1 MADHTRQ
8 GNGRKPEEASSLDAL
23 SRTLE
28 ELEQRLS
35 RVTAAKQDRERP
47 DSKTPVPDPAET
59 GGLPKAARPTFSDA
73 VSQIVMRQKM
83 LEREPAEP
91 EAAPRPQRA
100 SAGGLSVSKGDDA
113 GSAAMA
119 DLAQQLER
127 LRAELRDDMT
137 QSLQPRFDNMR
148 AAFDDLRKMIAERAS
163 ADRID
168 AEISKVDNGLTRMV
182 DSGVDRETVRSLR
195 EELEAIRG
203 LVGDTAREESVQSV
217 SRRWDM
223 FETKL
228 AGQSEDDSKARHEL
242 KDELERLRTS
252 LGSLASEEQVK
263 AVERRW
269 DEFED
274 RYLAAPAAGE
284 GAGLS
289 DLLKTEMNKLRE
301 KLETLASEKSMRAVE
316 ERWGALEDRFA
327 SREIEGKIEAM
338 GERMEQLEAAL
349 AKLPETLAIGPLEKR
364 VHTLAVGIETLA
376 KRQQDELDLDHFALL
391 DERLDEISRA
401 IMAAANRTPT
411 IDMSPVER
419 IEARLQ
425 SLTARVDELAEDGDS
440 AVLSDRIG
448 ELANRIEALS
458 SDNAAQELAER
469 IERFSLQLETLVSAG
484 DGDPVKALAMETRL
498 QSLAERL
505 EEVSA
510 PRVDEEM
517 VKALEIQIAR
527 LSQQI
532 GENGMPAAIADPELD
547 QRLADIERRLDEHRE
562 DIIVSARAAADEAVR
577 QMIESGDLRQS
588 EHVARLSDDLRALEA
603 LSRDSGAQSED
614 FFRTVHST
622 LLKLVERIDQIESE
636 LTGKGR
642 ARRDEPVVFGN
653 PSAAPTDAAATSAI
667 AAEASGLRAVLARTL
682 KGRKSAIASG
692 TADPAARPPRRG
704 DDPELMLFDADVE
717 TREQATSH
725 SAMEAP
731 SLDAADIFDTPE
743 ANRPLAIGSGTPD
756 ITALLERVRAQQA
769 GRSKDGGPDGKADF
783 IAAARRAAMA
793 AAAEAESLDG
803 PEPHTAAGR
812 VSLTDM
818 ISRRRKPILLAI
830 GAVLLALMALPL
842 GQALTSIPDS
852 DDESGPSII
861 AATPSAPTGKPAAS
875 VAATADMSSDDTRAK
890 QASGVATPSTMPD
903 GLVLPP
909 ATLPAS
915 QAENSEPAGPA
926 GAGEARAPAA
936 DDAMQDSLVSRSLEA
951 QAGTAPAAGAA
962 IPSMPETIGN
972 EALASAARDGDP
984 KALFEVGLRLMEGR
998 KDEPDAKA
1006 AARWFMASAERDFAP
1021 AQYSLG
1027 TLFEKGNGVT
1037 RDTSLARDWY
1047 VKAANQ
1053 GNVRAMHNL
1062 AVLYATGVDGK
1073 SDPKLAARWFENAAE
1088 FGMTDSQYNLG
1099 ILYAR
1104 GAGVE
1109 VDFIE
1114 SFKWFSIVAA
1124 AGDEDAG
1131 RKRDEIKKSLTPA
1144 QSKLA
1149 EAKVAAFKPKPRD
1162 ETVNTVEMP
1171 KEWTDKENDPIQTS
1185 SIDMTRAVRNIQAI
1199 LIKLGYEPGA
1209 PDGIA
1214 GAQTT
1219 EAIKSFQ
1226 KEAGLQPS
1234 GDINEALIRA
1244 LLARKDG

>member
-1 MADHTRQ
+1 MADQTRQ
-8 GNGRKPEEASSLDAL
+8 GNGRKPEDASALDAL

-35 RVTAAKQDRERP
+35 RVTTARQERERP
-47 DSKTPVPDPAET
+47 GGKTPVPVQAEA
-59 GGLPKAARPTFSDA
+59 GGNPKAARPTFSDA

-83 LEREPAEP
+83 LEREPTEV
-91 EAAPRPQRA
+91 EAAPARQSA
-100 SAGGLSVSKGDDA
+100 AAGGLDVSAGEGA
-113 GSAAMA
+113 GSAAMT

-137 QSLQPRFDNMR
+137 HSPRPRFDDMR
-148 AAFDDLRKMIAERAS
+148 GAFDHLRKMIAERAS
-163 ADRID
+163 TDRID
-168 AEISKVDNGLTRMV
+168 AEISKVDQGLTRMV
-182 DSGVDRETVRSLR
+182 DSGADRETIRSLR

-203 LVGDTAREESVQSV
+203 LVAETAREDSIPSVGRRPDTLES
-217 SRRWDM
+217 
-223 FETKL
+223 KP
-228 AGQSEDDSKARHEL
+228 AGQSEDDGKARHEV
-242 KDELERLRTS
+242 KDELQRLRTS
-252 LGSLASEEQVK
+252 LGTLASEEQVK

-269 DEFED
+269 DEFES
-274 RYLAAPAAGE
+274 RYLAAPAPGE

-289 DLLKTEMNKLRE
+289 DLLKTEMNNLRE
-301 KLETLASEKSMRAVE
+301 KLETLASEKAMRAVE
-316 ERWGALEDRFA
+316 ERWDALDDRFA

-338 GERMEQLEAAL
+338 GERMEQLETAL
-349 AKLPETLAIGPLEKR
+349 AKLPETLAIGPLEQR
-364 VHTLAVGIETLA
+364 VHTLAVSIEALA
-376 KRQQDELDLDHFALL
+376 KRQQEEADFDQFALI

-401 IMAAANRTPT
+401 IMAAAKRAPT
-411 IDMSPVER
+411 VDMSPVER

-425 SLTARVDELAEDGDS
+425 ALTARVDELAEDGDS

-448 ELANRIEALS
+448 ELADRIEALS
-458 SDNAAQELAER
+458 NDDAAQELAER

-484 DGDPVKALAMETRL
+484 DGDPVKTLAMETRL

-510 PRVDEEM
+510 PRVDEAM
-517 VKALEIQIAR
+517 VKALETQIAQ
-527 LSQQI
+527 LSQRI
-532 GENGMPAAIADPELD
+532 GENGTSAAVADPELD

-614 FFRTVHST
+614 FFQTVNST
-622 LLKLVERIDQIESE
+622 LLKLVERIDQIEGE
-636 LTGKGR
+636 ITGKGR
-642 ARRDEPVVFGN
+642 ARRDEPGV
-653 PSAAPTDAAATSAI
+653 SANSPASAAATATE
-667 AAEASGLRAVLARTL
+667 AAGLRGVLARTL
-682 KGRKSAIASG
+682 KGRKSVTASG
-692 TADPAARPPRRG
+692 TADSVARAPGREN
-704 DDPELMLFDADVE
+704 DPELMLLDADPE
-717 TREQATSH
+717 ARERTSF
-725 SAMEAP
+725 SAAVEAP

-769 GRSKDGGPDGKADF
+769 GRSKNGEQDGKADF

-793 AAAEAESLDG
+793 AAAEAESLG
-803 PEPHTAAGR
+803 APEARIESGK
-812 VSLTDM
+812 VSLTDV
-818 ISRRRKPILLAI
+818 ISRRRKPILMAI

-842 GQALTSIPDS
+842 GQALTSTSDS
-852 DDESGPSII
+852 DGESEPVAV
-861 AATPSAPTGKPAAS
+861 AAKPSAPTIKPAAS
-875 VAATADMSSDDTRAK
+875 LAPAEMSSADSGAK
-890 QASGVATPSTMPD
+890 QVAGAATPSTMPE
-903 GLVLPP
+903 GLVLPTATSP
-909 ATLPAS
+909 AL
-915 QAENSEPAGPA
+915 QDKNREPAGQA
-926 GAGEARAPAA
+926 GAGEARALA
-936 DDAMQDSLVSRSLEA
+936 DGDVVQDSLVSRSLDT
-951 QAGTAPAAGAA
+951 QAGAAPAAAPEPTA
-962 IPSMPETIGN
+962 IPSMPEDIGN
-972 EALASAARDGDP
+972 EALAGAVSDGNP

-998 KDEPDAKA
+998 KGEPDAA
-1006 AARWFMASAERDFAP
+1006 AAAMWFTMSAERGFAP

-1027 TLFEKGNGVT
+1027 TLYEKGNGVA

-1047 VKAANQ
+1047 VKAADQ

-1062 AVLYATGVDGK
+1062 AVLFATGVDGK
-1073 SDPKLAARWFENAAE
+1073 SDPKLAARWFDKAAE

-1104 GAGVE
+1104 GAGVDT
-1109 VDFIE
+1109 DFTE
-1114 SFKWFSIVAA
+1114 SFKWFSVVAA

-1144 QSKLA
+1144 QLEQA
-1149 EAKVAAFKPKPRD
+1149 EAKVAAFKPTPRD
-1162 ETVNTVEMP
+1162 EAVNTVEMP
-1171 KEWTDKENDPIQTS
+1171 KEWTDKEDPPIHTS
-1185 SIDMTRAVRNIQAI
+1185 SIDMTRAIRNIQAI
-1199 LIKLGYEPGA
+1199 LIKLGYEPGT

>member
-8 GNGRKPEEASSLDAL
+8 GNGRKPEDASSLDAL

-35 RVTAAKQDRERP
+35 RVTAAKQERERP
-47 DSKTPVPDPAET
+47 GGKTPTPGPAEA

-83 LEREPAEP
+83 LEREPSEA

-100 SAGGLSVSKGDDA
+100 STGGLDVSAGDDA

-137 QSLQPRFDNMR
+137 QSLQPRFDDMR
-148 AAFDDLRKMIAERAS
+148 AAFDDLRKMIAEHAS

-182 DSGVDRETVRSLR
+182 DSGVDRESVRSLR
-195 EELEAIRG
+195 DELEAIRG
-203 LVGDTAREESVQSV
+203 LVSETAREESVQSV

-228 AGQSEDDSKARHEL
+228 AGQSEDESTARHEL

-252 LGSLASEEQVK
+252 LGTLASEEQVK

-289 DLLKTEMNKLRE
+289 DLLKTEMNNLRE

-338 GERMEQLEAAL
+338 GERMEQLETAL
-349 AKLPETLAIGPLEKR
+349 AKLPETLAIGPLEQR

-376 KRQQDELDLDHFALL
+376 KRQQDESDLDHFALL

-425 SLTARVDELAEDGDS
+425 SLTARVDEIAEEDDS
-440 AVLSDRIG
+440 EVLSDRIG
-448 ELANRIEALS
+448 ELADRIEALS
-458 SDNAAQELAER
+458 NDDAAQELAER
-469 IERFSLQLETLVSAG
+469 IERFSLHLETLVSAG
-484 DGDPVKALAMETRL
+484 EGDPVKTLAMETRL

-517 VKALEIQIAR
+517 VKALETQIAR
-527 LSQQI
+527 LSQKI
-532 GENGMPAAIADPELD
+532 GENGVPAAIADPELD
-547 QRLADIERRLDEHRE
+547 QRLAAIERRLDEHRE

-577 QMIESGDLRQS
+577 QMVESGDLRQS

-636 LTGKGR
+636 ITGKGR
-642 ARRDEPVVFGN
+642 TSQDESGAPAN
-653 PSAAPTDAAATSAI
+653 PPGAPTSAAATPI
-667 AAEASGLRAVLARTL
+667 AASEASGLRGVLARTL
-682 KGRKSAIASG
+682 KGRKATVAGG
-692 TADPAARPPRRG
+692 TAAPSTRRG

-717 TREQATSH
+717 TREQTASQN
-725 SAMEAP
+725 ALEAP

-769 GRSKDGGPDGKADF
+769 GRSKDGEQDGKADF

-803 PEPHTAAGR
+803 QEPRPTAGK
-812 VSLTDM
+812 VGLTDM
-818 ISRRRKPILLAI
+818 VSRRRKPILLAI

-842 GQALTSIPDS
+842 GQALTSLPAS
-852 DDESGPSII
+852 DGESEPSII
-861 AATPSAPTGKPAAS
+861 AAKPSAPTAKPAAS
-875 VAATADMSSDDTRAK
+875 LVATKDVSSDDAGTK
-890 QASGVATPSTMPD
+890 QASGAGTPSTMPN
-903 GLVLPP
+903 GLVLPA
-909 ATLPAS
+909 ATSPAS
-915 QAENSEPAGPA
+915 QGKKRETAGLA
-926 GAGEARAPAA
+926 GAGEARAPAGGDVTQA
-936 DDAMQDSLVSRSLEA
+936 SLVSRSLEA
-951 QAGTAPAAGAA
+951 QARAVPAAAATSAA
-962 IPSMPETIGN
+962 IPSMPENIGN
-972 EALASAARDGDP
+972 EALAGAVRDGDP

-1006 AARWFMASAERDFAP
+1006 AANWFMLSAERDFAP

-1027 TLFEKGNGVT
+1027 TLFEKGNGVA

-1047 VKAANQ
+1047 VKAADQ

-1073 SDPKLAARWFENAAE
+1073 SDPKLAARWFEKAAE

-1109 VDFIE
+1109 SDLTE
-1114 SFKWFSIVAA
+1114 SFKWFSVVAS

-1131 RKRDEIKKSLTPA
+1131 RKRDEIKKSLTPE
-1144 QSKLA
+1144 QSERA

-1162 ETVNTVEMP
+1162 EAVNTVEMP
-1171 KEWTDKENDPIQTS
+1171 KEWTDKDNDPIQTS
-1185 SIDMTRAVRNIQAI
+1185 SIDMTRAIRNIQAI

-1209 PDGIA
+1209 PDGVA

-1226 KEAGLQPS
+1226 KEAGLQPN

>member
-1 MADHTRQ
+1 MADQTRQ
-8 GNGRKPEEASSLDAL
+8 GNGRKPEDASALDAL

-28 ELEQRLS
+28 ELEKRLS
-35 RVTAAKQDRERP
+35 RVSAAKQERERP
-47 DSKTPVPDPAET
+47 AGKTPAPGLAE
-59 GGLPKAARPTFSDA
+59 GGGNPKAARPTFSDA

-83 LEREPAEP
+83 LEREPVEA
-91 EAAPRPQRA
+91 EAAPTRQRA
-100 SAGGLSVSKGDDA
+100 AAGGLDVSGGDDA
-113 GSAAMA
+113 GSAAMT
-119 DLAQQLER
+119 DLAQQLEW

-137 QSLQPRFDNMR
+137 RSLQPRFDDMR

-168 AEISKVDNGLTRMV
+168 AEISKVDHGLIRMV
-182 DSGVDRETVRSLR
+182 DNGADHETIRSLR

-203 LVGDTAREESVQSV
+203 LVGATAREDSVQSV
-217 SRRWDM
+217 GRRWDM

-228 AGQSEDDSKARHEL
+228 AGQSEEESKARHEL

-269 DEFED
+269 DEFEN

-289 DLLKTEMNKLRE
+289 DLLKNEMDDLRE

-316 ERWGALEDRFA
+316 ERWDALEDRFA

-338 GERMEQLEAAL
+338 GERMEQLETAL
-349 AKLPETLAIGPLEKR
+349 AKLPETLAIEPLQQR
-364 VHTLAVGIETLA
+364 VHALAVGIEALA
-376 KRQQDELDLDHFALL
+376 QRQQDESDLDHFAVL

-401 IMAAANRTPT
+401 IMVAANRAPA

-440 AVLSDRIG
+440 TILSDRIS
-448 ELANRIEALS
+448 ELADRIELLS
-458 SDNAAQELAER
+458 NDNAAQELAER
-469 IERFSLQLETLVSAG
+469 IERFSRQLENFAVAG
-484 DGDPVKALAMETRL
+484 DGGPVQTLAMETRL

-505 EEVSA
+505 DEVSA
-510 PRVDEEM
+510 PRVDEEI
-517 VKALEIQIAR
+517 VKALEVEIRR
-527 LSQQI
+527 LSQKI
-532 GENGMPAAIADPELD
+532 DENGMPAAIADPELD

-562 DIIVSARAAADEAVR
+562 DIVVSARAAADEAIR
-577 QMIESGDLRQS
+577 QMIESGDLRQG
-588 EHVARLSDDLRALEA
+588 EHVARLSEDLRALEA

-614 FFRTVHST
+614 FFRTVQST
-622 LLKLVERIDQIESE
+622 LSKLVERIDQIESE
-636 LTGKGR
+636 ITGKGR
-642 ARRDEPVVFGN
+642 TRQDELAVSGTM
-653 PSAAPTDAAATSAI
+653 SAATPHL
-667 AAEASGLRAVLARTL
+667 AAEAQGLRAVLARTL
-682 KGRKSAIASG
+682 KGRKSVDASG
-692 TADPAARPPRRG
+692 AADPAARSPRRS
-704 DDPELMLFDADVE
+704 DDPELMLFDADAE
-717 TREQATSH
+717 AREQTAS
-725 SAMEAP
+725 SAAVEAP

-769 GRSKDGGPDGKADF
+769 GRSKNGEQDGKADF

-793 AAAEAESLDG
+793 AAAEAESLDA
-803 PEPHTAAGR
+803 PEARVESGK
-812 VSLTDM
+812 VSLTDT
-818 ISRRRKPILLAI
+818 ISRRRKPILMAI

-842 GQALTSIPDS
+842 GQALTSTPDA
-852 DDESGPSII
+852 DGEFEPAVFAAKPSV
-861 AATPSAPTGKPAAS
+861 PTTKPAAS
-875 VAATADMSSDDTRAK
+875 VAATANMSSADAEAK
-890 QASGVATPSTMPD
+890 PASGVATPPTMPD
-903 GLVLPP
+903 GLVLPTATSP
-909 ATLPAS
+909 ALQDKNREA
-915 QAENSEPAGPA
+915 AGQA
-926 GAGEARAPAA
+926 GAGEGRAPA
-936 DDAMQDSLVSRSLEA
+936 DGDVMQDSLVSRSLEA
-951 QAGTAPAAGAA
+951 QAGAAPAPATASTA
-962 IPSMPETIGN
+962 IPSMPENLGN
-972 EALASAARDGDP
+972 EALSSAVRDGDP

-998 KDEPDAKA
+998 KGEPDARA
-1006 AARWFMASAERDFAP
+1006 AATWFTMSAERDFAP

-1027 TLFEKGNGVT
+1027 TLYEKGNGVA

-1047 VKAANQ
+1047 VKAADQ

-1073 SDPKLAARWFENAAE
+1073 SDPKLAARWFEKAAE

-1104 GAGVE
+1104 GAGVD
-1109 VDFIE
+1109 VDFTE
-1114 SFKWFSIVAA
+1114 SFKWFSVVTA

-1144 QSKLA
+1144 QLEQA
-1149 EAKVAAFKPKPRD
+1149 EAKVAAYKPKPRD
-1162 ETVNTVEMP
+1162 DAVNTVEMP
-1171 KEWTDKENDPIQTS
+1171 KEWTDKEDVPIHTS

-1226 KEAGLQPS
+1226 KEAGLQPT
-1234 GDINEALIRA
+1234 GDINESLIRA